1 MRTRHCSR
9 YRWLEN
15 LRQST
20 ELFDDPQ
27 RCVHIGDRESDI
39 YELFCTAQDVGTH
52 FLVRTCVDRLASDGG
67 HTIAKEMAEVKL
79 KGLHRVRTS
88 DQKGNVVDTVL
99 EIRYRRIKVLPPI
112 GKQSRYRALSLS
124 VIHASERN
132 TPANRK
138 PIEWKLITDLRVT
151 SRREAIE
158 KLDWYAMRWKIETFH
173 KILKSGCNA
182 EESRLRMAERLAN
195 LISVFCI
202 ISWRIFLAD
211 HAQPDLPRCRAR
223 DGTDAFRN

>member
-1 MRTRHCSR
+1 M
-9 YRWLEN
+9 
-15 LRQST
+15 
-20 ELFDDPQ
+20 
-27 RCVHIGDRESDI
+27 
-39 YELFCTAQDVGTH
+39 
-52 FLVRTCVDRLASDGG
+52 
-67 HTIAKEMAEVKL
+67 KL

-88 DQKGNVVDTVL
+88 DQKGNVVDAVL

-112 GKQSRYRALSLS
+112 GKQSRYRALCLT

-138 PIEWKLITDLRVT
+138 PIEWKLITDLRGT

-182 EESRLRMAERLAN
+182 EESRLRTAERLAN

-202 ISWRIFLAD
+202 ISWRIFWLTMLNRTCPDAEPAKALTPSEIDLLNYLVKDSKRYREQLPLSRYLEKIAQLGGYLARSNDSPPGNTVMWRGMRRLAD
-211 HAQPDLPRCRAR
+211 MQLGFNLASERY
-223 DGTDAFRN
+223 G